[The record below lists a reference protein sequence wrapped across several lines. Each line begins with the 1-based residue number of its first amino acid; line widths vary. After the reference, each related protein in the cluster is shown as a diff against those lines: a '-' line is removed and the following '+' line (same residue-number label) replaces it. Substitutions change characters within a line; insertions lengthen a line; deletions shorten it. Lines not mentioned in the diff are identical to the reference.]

1 MSTDFVLNGRLTP
14 DGQMLLRWI
23 DTHLRRKD
31 RMTEALRHYAAS
43 VYRARLYTPQQW
55 LTTFPEK
62 AEALWEECIEEV
74 MGEES

>member
-1 MSTDFVLNGRLTP
+1 MTTDFVLNGRLTP

-55 LTTFPEK
+55 LTTFPDK
-62 AEALWEECIEEV
+62 AESLWEECCEELINPD
-74 MGEES
+74 G